1 MENIIKNVLAH
12 DLMILNMKGIEY
24 TILKSKHMNG
34 YDVHE
39 IRIDGDE
46 LYYDMVLHTIRRK

>member
-12 DLMILNMKGIEY
+12 DLAILNREGIAY
-24 TILKSKHMNG
+24 TILKSKHMSG

-46 LYYDMVLHTIRRK
+46 LYYNMVLHTIRRK

>member
-1 MENIIKNVLAH
+1 MENNIKNVLAH
-12 DLMILNMKGIEY
+12 DLMILNMEGVEY

-39 IRIDGDE
+39 IRIEGDE
-46 LYYDMVLHTIRRK
+46 LYYDMVLHAIRRK